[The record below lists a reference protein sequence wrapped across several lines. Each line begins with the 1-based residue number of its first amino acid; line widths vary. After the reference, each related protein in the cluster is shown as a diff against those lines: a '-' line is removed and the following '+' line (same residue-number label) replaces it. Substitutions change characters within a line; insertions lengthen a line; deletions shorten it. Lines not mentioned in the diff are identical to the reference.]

1 VIDHAIE
8 LGDIHYLILKICAHF
23 KWEAGRR
30 AVVAL
35 LAMATLLALLSSL
48 LWGTA
53 DYHGGKL
60 SKTHP
65 AIAVLG
71 VTQAIGLLFGVVLA
85 IVGVDFSSS
94 AFGADGYFF
103 PGAMAG
109 ILGYCGL
116 ICLYA
121 GLSTGRMGVVS
132 PISGLSALIPVGYA
146 YFVKGDRLSLILS
159 IGAALAIVGAFL
171 ASGPE
176 MSQGLP
182 MKPLILA
189 LGAACGFGTA
199 LVFMAIG
206 SQGSALMTMVMMRAT
221 TLIVSLGI
229 LAKYRTLGGLTFKQ
243 SPVLIFI
250 GCADFLANLLL
261 GIATTK
267 GNLTLS
273 MVLGALYPIFTALLA
288 FKFLHERLHRI
299 QYLGIFAAVAGVA
312 IISAF

>member
-1 VIDHAIE
+1 MGGGAQQCVT
-8 LGDIHYLILKICAHF
+8 
-23 KWEAGRR
+23 
-30 AVVAL
+30 L
-35 LAMATLLALLSSL
+35 LSMATILALFSSL

-60 SKTHP
+60 SKKHP

-71 VTQAIGLLFGVVLA
+71 VTQAIGLVFGVILA
-85 IVGVDFSSS
+85 LIGGDFSAS
-94 AFGADGYFF
+94 AFGEAGYVI
-103 PGAMAG
+103 PGACAG
-109 ILGYCGL
+109 ILGYLGL

-146 YFVKGDRLSLILS
+146 FFVKGDRLSLILS
-159 IGAALAIVGAFL
+159 IGAALAILGAFL

-176 MSQGLP
+176 LAKDLP
-182 MKPLILA
+182 IKPLILA
-189 LGAACGFGTA
+189 LGAAGGFGTA

-221 TLIVSLGI
+221 TFIVSLGI
-229 LAKYRTLGGLTFKQ
+229 LAKYRNIGGLNFKLA
-243 SPVLIFI
+243 PILIFI

-261 GIATTK
+261 GVATTK

-273 MVLGALYPIFTALLA
+273 MVLGALYPIFTAVLA
-288 FKFLHERLHRI
+288 FKYLHERLHRI
-299 QYLGIFAAVAGVA
+299 QYVGIFAAVAGVA

>member
-1 VIDHAIE
+1 MGGGAQ
-8 LGDIHYLILKICAHF
+8 GC
-23 KWEAGRR
+23 
-30 AVVAL
+30 VAL
-35 LAMATLLALLSSL
+35 PAMATLLALFSSL

-60 SKTHP
+60 SKAHP

-71 VTQAIGLLFGVVLA
+71 VTQAIGLVFGIGLV
-85 IVGVDFSSS
+85 IVSGDFSSN
-94 AFGADGYFF
+94 AFGADGYFI
-103 PGAMAG
+103 PGALAG

-146 YFVKGDRLSLILS
+146 YFVKGDRLTLILS
-159 IGAALAIVGAFL
+159 IGATLAIVGAFL

-176 MSQGLP
+176 LSQGLP
-182 MKPLILA
+182 IRPLILA
-189 LGAACGFGTA
+189 LGAAAGFGTA
-199 LVFMAIG
+199 LVFMAVG
-206 SQGSALMTMVMMRAT
+206 SQESALMTMVMMRAT
-221 TLIVSLGI
+221 TLLVSLGI
-229 LAKYRTLGGLTFKQ
+229 LAKYRTLGGLKLKH
-243 SPVLIFI
+243 SPILIFI

-261 GIATTK
+261 GVATTK

-288 FKFLHERLHRI
+288 FQFLRERLHRI
-299 QYLGIFAAVAGVA
+299 QYLGIFAAVGGVA

>member
-1 VIDHAIE
+1 VINHAIE
-8 LGDIHYLILKICAHF
+8 LGDIHCLILKIYVRF
-23 KWEAGRR
+23 KWEAGRG

-35 LAMATLLALLSSL
+35 LAMATLLALFSSL

-71 VTQAIGLLFGVVLA
+71 VTQAIGLIFGIALA
-85 IVGVDFSSS
+85 IVSGEFTSS

-103 PGAMAG
+103 PGAFAG

-132 PISGLSALIPVGYA
+132 PISGLSALIPVAYA

-182 MKPLILA
+182 IKPLILA
-189 LGAACGFGTA
+189 LGAAGGFGTA

-221 TLIVSLGI
+221 TFFVSLAI
-229 LAKYRTLGGLTFKQ
+229 FAKYRTLGGLSFKQ
-243 SPVLIFI
+243 SPILIFI

>member
-1 VIDHAIE
+1 
-8 LGDIHYLILKICAHF
+8 
-23 KWEAGRR
+23 
-30 AVVAL
+30 
-35 LAMATLLALLSSL
+35 MATLLALFSSL

-71 VTQAIGLLFGVVLA
+71 ITQAIGLVFGIGLV
-85 IVGVDFSSS
+85 ITSGDYSSN
-94 AFGADGYFF
+94 AFGTDGYFI
-103 PGAMAG
+103 PGALAG
-109 ILGYCGL
+109 VLGYCGL

-146 YFVKGDRLSLILS
+146 YFVKGDRLTLILS

-176 MSQGLP
+176 LSQGLP
-182 MKPLILA
+182 IRPLILA
-189 LGAACGFGTA
+189 LGAAAGFGTA

-206 SQGSALMTMVMMRAT
+206 SQASALMTMVMMRAT
-221 TLIVSLGI
+221 TLLVSLGI
-229 LAKYRTLGGLTFKQ
+229 LAKYRTLGGLKLKH
-243 SPVLIFI
+243 SPILIFI

-261 GIATTK
+261 GVATTK

-288 FKFLHERLHRI
+288 FQFLRERLHRI

>member
-1 VIDHAIE
+1 MGGGAQF
-8 LGDIHYLILKICAHF
+8 C
-23 KWEAGRR
+23 
-30 AVVAL
+30 VVL
-35 LAMATLLALLSSL
+35 PTMATFLALFSSL

-71 VTQAIGLLFGVVLA
+71 VTQAIGLLFGIGLVL
-85 IVGVDFSSS
+85 ISGDFSSN
-94 AFGADGYFF
+94 AFGTDGYFI
-103 PGAMAG
+103 PGALAG

-146 YFVKGDRLSLILS
+146 YFVKGDRLTLILS

-176 MSQGLP
+176 LSQGLP
-182 MKPLILA
+182 IKPIILA
-189 LGAACGFGTA
+189 LGAAAGFGTA

-221 TLIVSLGI
+221 TLSVSLGI
-229 LAKYRTLGGLTFKQ
+229 LAKYRTLGGLKLKN
-243 SPVLIFI
+243 SPILIFI

-261 GIATTK
+261 GVATTK

-288 FKFLHERLHRI
+288 FQFLRERLHRI

>member
-1 VIDHAIE
+1 VGGGAQD
-8 LGDIHYLILKICAHF
+8 C
-23 KWEAGRR
+23 
-30 AVVAL
+30 VAL
-35 LAMATLLALLSSL
+35 PAMATLLALFSSL

-71 VTQAIGLLFGVVLA
+71 VTQAIGLVFGIGLV
-85 IVGVDFSSS
+85 IVSGDFSSN
-94 AFGADGYFF
+94 AFGADGYFI
-103 PGAMAG
+103 PGALAG

-146 YFVKGDRLSLILS
+146 YFVKGDRLTLILS

-176 MSQGLP
+176 LSQGLP

-189 LGAACGFGTA
+189 LGAAAGFGTA

-206 SQGSALMTMVMMRAT
+206 SQESALMTMVMMRTT
-221 TLIVSLGI
+221 TLVVSLGI
-229 LAKYRTLGGLTFKQ
+229 LAKYRTLGGLKLKH
-243 SPVLIFI
+243 SPILIFI

-261 GIATTK
+261 GVATTK

-288 FKFLHERLHRI
+288 FQFLRERLHRI

>member
-1 VIDHAIE
+1 
-8 LGDIHYLILKICAHF
+8 
-23 KWEAGRR
+23 
-30 AVVAL
+30 
-35 LAMATLLALLSSL
+35 MATILALLSSV

-60 SKTHP
+60 SKKNP

-71 VTQAIGLLFGVVLA
+71 VTQAIGLVFGIGLA
-85 IVGVDFSSS
+85 LVSGDFSAD

-109 ILGYCGL
+109 VLGYLGL

-146 YFVKGDRLSLILS
+146 FFFKGDRLSLILS
-159 IGAALAIVGAFL
+159 IGAALAVVGAFL

-176 MSQGLP
+176 ISQGLP
-182 MKPLILA
+182 IKPLLLA
-189 LGAACGFGTA
+189 LGAAGGFGTA
-199 LVFMAIG
+199 LTFMAIG

-221 TLIVSLGI
+221 TFFVSLAI
-229 LAKYRTLGGLTFKQ
+229 LARYKTLGGLSFKQ

-250 GCADFLANLLL
+250 GVADFLANLLL
-261 GIATTK
+261 GVATTK
-267 GNLTLS
+267 GNLTLA

-288 FKFLHERLHRI
+288 YQFLHERLHKV
-299 QYLGIFAAVAGVA
+299 QYIGIAAAVAGVA

>member
-1 VIDHAIE
+1 
-8 LGDIHYLILKICAHF
+8 
-23 KWEAGRR
+23 
-30 AVVAL
+30 
-35 LAMATLLALLSSL
+35 MATILALLSSV

-60 SKTHP
+60 SKKNP

-71 VTQAIGLLFGVVLA
+71 VTQAIGLVFGIGLA
-85 IVGVDFSSS
+85 LVSGDFSAD

-109 ILGYCGL
+109 VLGYLGL

-146 YFVKGDRLSLILS
+146 FFFKGDRLSLILS
-159 IGAALAIVGAFL
+159 IGAALAVVGAFL

-176 MSQGLP
+176 ISQGLP
-182 MKPLILA
+182 IKPLLLA
-189 LGAACGFGTA
+189 LGAAGGFGTA
-199 LVFMAIG
+199 LTFMAIG
-206 SQGSALMTMVMMRAT
+206 SKGGALMTMVMMRAT
-221 TLIVSLGI
+221 TFFVSLAI
-229 LAKYRTLGGLTFKQ
+229 LARYKTFGGLSFKQ

-250 GCADFLANLLL
+250 GVADFLANLLL
-261 GIATTK
+261 GVATTK
-267 GNLTLS
+267 GNLTLA

-288 FKFLHERLHRI
+288 YQFLHERLHKV
-299 QYLGIFAAVAGVA
+299 QYIGIAAAVAGVA

>member
-1 VIDHAIE
+1 
-8 LGDIHYLILKICAHF
+8 
-23 KWEAGRR
+23 
-30 AVVAL
+30 
-35 LAMATLLALLSSL
+35 MATILALFSSL

-60 SKTHP
+60 SKKYP

-71 VTQAIGLLFGVVLA
+71 VTQAIGLVFGVILA
-85 IVGVDFSSS
+85 LIGGDFSAT
-94 AFGADGYFF
+94 AFGETGYVI
-103 PGAMAG
+103 PGACAG
-109 ILGYCGL
+109 ILGYLGL

-146 YFVKGDRLSLILS
+146 FFVKGDRLSLILS
-159 IGAALAIVGAFL
+159 IGAALAILGAFL

-176 MSQGLP
+176 LAKDVP
-182 MKPLILA
+182 IKPLILA
-189 LGAACGFGTA
+189 LGAAGGFGTA

-221 TLIVSLGI
+221 TFIVSLGI
-229 LAKYRTLGGLTFKQ
+229 LAKYRNIGGLNFKLA
-243 SPVLIFI
+243 PILIFI

-261 GIATTK
+261 GVATTK

-273 MVLGALYPIFTALLA
+273 MVLGALYPIFTAVLA
-288 FKFLHERLHRI
+288 FKYLHERLHRI
-299 QYLGIFAAVAGVA
+299 QYVGIFAAVAGVA

>member
-1 VIDHAIE
+1 
-8 LGDIHYLILKICAHF
+8 
-23 KWEAGRR
+23 
-30 AVVAL
+30 
-35 LAMATLLALLSSL
+35 MATFLALFSSL

-60 SKTHP
+60 SKKYP

-71 VTQAIGLLFGVVLA
+71 TTQAIGLVFGIILA
-85 IVGVDFSSS
+85 LIGGDFS
-94 AFGADGYFF
+94 AAVFGANGYFL
-103 PGAMAG
+103 PGACAG
-109 ILGYCGL
+109 VLGYLGL

-146 YFVKGDRLSLILS
+146 FFVKGDRLSLILS
-159 IGAALAIVGAFL
+159 IGAALAILGAFL

-176 MSQGLP
+176 LAKDLP
-182 MKPLILA
+182 IKPIFLA
-189 LGAACGFGTA
+189 LGAAGGFGTA

-221 TLIVSLGI
+221 TFFVSLAI
-229 LAKYRTLGGLTFKQ
+229 FAKYRTFGGLAFKLT
-243 SPVLIFI
+243 PVLIFI

-261 GIATTK
+261 GVATTK

-273 MVLGALYPIFTALLA
+273 MVLGALYPIFTAVLA

>member
-1 VIDHAIE
+1 
-8 LGDIHYLILKICAHF
+8 
-23 KWEAGRR
+23 
-30 AVVAL
+30 
-35 LAMATLLALLSSL
+35 MATLLALFSSL

-71 VTQAIGLLFGVVLA
+71 VTQAIGLVFGVVLA
-85 IVGVDFSSS
+85 LASGDFTSN
-94 AFGADGYFF
+94 AFGEDGYFI
-103 PGAMAG
+103 PGALAG
-109 ILGYCGL
+109 VLGYCGL

-146 YFVKGDRLSLILS
+146 YFVKGDRLSLISFLS
-159 IGAALAIVGAFL
+159 IGAALAILGAFL

-189 LGAACGFGTA
+189 LGAAAGFGTA

-221 TLIVSLGI
+221 TFFVSLGI
-229 LAKYRTLGGLTFKQ
+229 LAKYRTFGGLTFKQ
-243 SPVLIFI
+243 APILIFI

-261 GIATTK
+261 GVATTK

-288 FKFLHERLHRI
+288 FQFLHERLHRV

>member
-1 VIDHAIE
+1 
-8 LGDIHYLILKICAHF
+8 
-23 KWEAGRR
+23 
-30 AVVAL
+30 
-35 LAMATLLALLSSL
+35 M
-48 LWGTA
+48 WGTA

-71 VTQAIGLLFGVVLA
+71 VTQAIGLVFGIGLAVVS
-85 IVGVDFSSS
+85 GEFTST
-94 AFGADGYFF
+94 AFGTDGYFF
-103 PGAMAG
+103 PGALAG
-109 ILGYCGL
+109 VLGYCGL

-132 PISGLSALIPVGYA
+132 PISGLSALIPVAYA

-189 LGAACGFGTA
+189 LGAAGGFGTA

-221 TLIVSLGI
+221 TFFVSLGI
-229 LAKYRTLGGLTFKQ
+229 FAKYRNLGGLTLKQ
-243 SPVLIFI
+243 SPILIFI

-261 GIATTK
+261 GIATTR

>member
-1 VIDHAIE
+1 
-8 LGDIHYLILKICAHF
+8 
-23 KWEAGRR
+23 
-30 AVVAL
+30 
-35 LAMATLLALLSSL
+35 MATLLALFSSL

-60 SKTHP
+60 SKKYP

-71 VTQAIGLLFGVVLA
+71 VTQAIGLLFGIILVILRQ
-85 IVGVDFSSS
+85 DFSAN
-94 AFGADGYFF
+94 AFGDGGYFF
-103 PGAMAG
+103 PGACAG
-109 ILGYCGL
+109 ILGYLGL

-132 PISGLSALIPVGYA
+132 PISGLSALIPVAYA
-146 YFVKGDRLSLILS
+146 FFVKGDRLSLILS
-159 IGAALAIVGAFL
+159 IGATLAILGAFL

-176 MSQGLP
+176 LAKDLP
-182 MKPLILA
+182 IKPLLLA
-189 LGAACGFGTA
+189 LGAAGGFGTA

-229 LAKYRTLGGLTFKQ
+229 LAKYRTLGGLPFKL
-243 SPVLIFI
+243 SPILIFI
-250 GCADFLANLLL
+250 GSADFLANLLL
-261 GIATTK
+261 GVATTK
-267 GNLTLS
+267 GNLTLA

>member
-1 VIDHAIE
+1 
-8 LGDIHYLILKICAHF
+8 
-23 KWEAGRR
+23 
-30 AVVAL
+30 
-35 LAMATLLALLSSL
+35 MATLLALLSSL

-60 SKTHP
+60 SKKYP

-71 VTQAIGLLFGVVLA
+71 VTQAIGLAFGIILA
-85 IVGVDFSSS
+85 LIGGDFSAS
-94 AFGADGYFF
+94 ALGDGGYLI
-103 PGAMAG
+103 PGACAG
-109 ILGYCGL
+109 ILGYLGL

-146 YFVKGDRLSLILS
+146 FIFKGDRLSLILS
-159 IGAALAIVGAFL
+159 IGAALAIMGAFL

-176 MSQGLP
+176 LAKDLP
-182 MKPLILA
+182 VKPLILG
-189 LGAACGFGTA
+189 LGAAGGFGTA

-221 TLIVSLGI
+221 TFFVSLAI
-229 LAKYRTLGGLTFKQ
+229 LAKYRTIGGLNFKL

-250 GCADFLANLLL
+250 GCSDFLANLLL
-261 GIATTK
+261 GVATTK

-273 MVLGALYPIFTALLA
+273 MVLGALYPIFTAVLA
-288 FKFLHERLHRI
+288 FKYLHERLHRI
-299 QYLGIFAAVAGVA
+299 QYIGIISAVAGVA